1 MKRSNARASA
11 THWTQRHRR
20 AAWLAYR
27 AADYIQGA
35 FMLALIAMCVLAG
48 AILAG
53 VP

>member
-27 AADYIQGA
+27 AADFVQGA
-35 FMLALIAMCVLAG
+35 FMLVLVAFVVFV
-48 AILAG
+48 AAAWK
-53 VP
+53 